1 MSRIFHISLVVN
13 PVAGLGG
20 PSGLKGSDA
29 PETSKIARELGV
41 ESAIPQKIAI
51 MLEGLKEF
59 RSLIRFSTVSGAMG
73 EAYFADYDFDVEVAH
88 HVRNDTVALD
98 TQKAVRTLEEGR
110 PDILLFAGG
119 DGTARD
125 VCRGLTSQQVCL
137 GIPSGVKMHS
147 GVFAI
152 TPQAALSVVT
162 SMLSRKLVAVRQ
174 AEVRDIDERSFKEG
188 RVITKHFGELMVPDD
203 QLLVQSVKCS
213 GLPDDEMAL
222 HEISAFI
229 VETLEEDTLYLLG
242 SGGSLK
248 HIKEELGIDQPTL
261 LGVDAWANDALV
273 GRDLNEPDILELI
286 ERYDN
291 VRILLSII
299 GGQGIVL
306 GRGNQQLSARVL
318 ERVGAQNLQFIGTQD
333 RLHALQGKPL
343 RVDSGSDE
351 LNHALAGY
359 QKILC
364 GYDDFVLYEV
374 VCSA

>member
-1 MSRIFHISLVVN
+1 MPRTFHISLVVN

-20 PSGLKGSDA
+20 PTGLKGSDA
-29 PETSKIARELGV
+29 PETAKIAHDLGI
-41 ESAIPQKIAI
+41 ESVIPKKMAIL
-51 MLEGLKEF
+51 LEGLQQF
-59 RSLIRFSTVSGAMG
+59 RSSIRFSTVSGVMG
-73 EAYFADYDFDVEVAH
+73 ESYFAAYDFDVDVVH
-88 HVRNDTVALD
+88 HVGGDTEALD
-98 TQKAVRTLEEGR
+98 TQNAVRALERGR

-125 VCRGLTSQQVCL
+125 VCRGLISQQVCL

-152 TPQAALSVVT
+152 TPQAALSIVA
-162 SMLSRKLVAVRQ
+162 SMLLRKLVAVRQ
-174 AEVRDIDERSFKEG
+174 AEVRDIDESSFKEG

-213 GLPDDEMAL
+213 GLPDDEIAL

-229 VETLEEDTLYLLG
+229 VDTIEDDTLYLLG
-242 SGGSLK
+242 SGGCLK

-261 LGVDAWANDALV
+261 LGVDAWANDELV
-273 GRDLNEPDILELI
+273 GSDLNEPEILDLI
-286 ERYDN
+286 EQYAS

-299 GGQGIVL
+299 GGQGVVL

-318 ERVGAQNLQFIGTQD
+318 ESVGAESLQFIGTQE

-343 RVDSGSDE
+343 RVDSGSDA

-364 GYDDFVLYEV
+364 GYDDFVLYDV
-374 VCSA
+374 VYSA

>member
-29 PETSKIARELGV
+29 PETAKIAHELGI
-41 ESAIPQKIAI
+41 ESAIPKKIAI
-51 MLEGLKEF
+51 LLEGLKPF
-59 RSLIRFSTVSGAMG
+59 HSSIRFSTVSGVMG
-73 EAYFADYDFDVEVAH
+73 ESYFSEYDYDVEVVH
-88 HVRNDTVALD
+88 QVGGDTVALD
-98 TQKAVRTLEEGR
+98 TQNAVRTLEKGR
-110 PDILLFAGG
+110 PDLLLFAGG

-125 VCRGLTSQQVCL
+125 VCRGLNSQQVCL

-174 AEVRDIDERSFKEG
+174 AEVRDIDERSFQEG
-188 RVITKHFGELMVPDD
+188 RVLTKHFGELMVPDD
-203 QLLVQSVKCS
+203 QLLVQTVKCS
-213 GLPDDEMAL
+213 GLPDDEIAL

-229 VETLEEDTLYLLG
+229 VETIEEDTLYLLG

-248 HIKEELGIDQPTL
+248 HVKEELGIDQPTL

-273 GRDLNEPDILELI
+273 GRDLNEPEILDLI
-286 ERYDN
+286 DQYDN

-318 ERVGAQNLQFIGTQD
+318 ERVGAENLQFIGTQE

-343 RVDSGSDE
+343 RVDSGSDA

-374 VCSA
+374 VYSA

>member
-1 MSRIFHISLVVN
+1 
-13 PVAGLGG
+13 
-20 PSGLKGSDA
+20 
-29 PETSKIARELGV
+29 
-41 ESAIPQKIAI
+41 
-51 MLEGLKEF
+51 
-59 RSLIRFSTVSGAMG
+59 
-73 EAYFADYDFDVEVAH
+73 
-88 HVRNDTVALD
+88 
-98 TQKAVRTLEEGR
+98 
-110 PDILLFAGG
+110 
-119 DGTARD
+119 
-125 VCRGLTSQQVCL
+125 
-137 GIPSGVKMHS
+137 MHS

-318 ERVGAQNLQFIGTQD
+318 ERVGAQNLQFIGTQE

-374 VCSA
+374 VYSA

>member
-1 MSRIFHISLVVN
+1 MPRIFHIALVVN

-29 PETSKIARELGV
+29 PETAKIAHDLGI
-41 ESAIPQKIAI
+41 ESAIPKKIATL
-51 MLEGLKEF
+51 LEGLKPF
-59 RSLIRFSTVSGAMG
+59 RSSIRFSTVSGVMG
-73 EAYFADYDFDVEVAH
+73 EDYFSGDDFNLDVVH
-88 HVRNDTVALD
+88 HVGEETLALD
-98 TQKAVRTLEEGR
+98 TQEAVRALELGR

-125 VCRGLTSQQVCL
+125 VCRGLRSQQVCL

-152 TPQAALSVVT
+152 TPQAALSVVK

-174 AEVRDIDERSFKEG
+174 AEVRDIDERSFQEG

-203 QLLVQSVKCS
+203 QLLVQCVKCG
-213 GLPDDEMAL
+213 GLPDDELAL
-222 HEISAFI
+222 HDISAFI
-229 VETLEEDTLYLLG
+229 VETVEDDTLYLLG

-248 HIKEELGIDQPTL
+248 HVKKELGIAQPTL
-261 LGVDAWANDALV
+261 LGVDAWANDELV
-273 GRDLNEPDILELI
+273 GLDLNEPEILELI
-286 ERYDN
+286 DQYEN

-318 ERVGAQNLQFIGTQD
+318 ERVGAENLQFIGTQE

-343 RVDSGSDE
+343 RVDSGSDS

-374 VCSA
+374 VYSG